1 MVDLLTVREAALA
14 VGRRVKGRPSVY
26 ALLMDRAVR
35 IVSGVDPAK
44 SEAEPD
50 VDEPDV
56 DEPLSLASILADLV
70 ERDLPDLSGPIADL
84 EALIGPY
91 RGDCVDE
98 EPEEGMA

>member
-14 VGRRVKGRPSVY
+14 VGRRLNKGHPGVY

-44 SEAEPD
+44 SEAEPEEPD
-50 VDEPDV
+50 VEEPDV

-70 ERDLPDLSGPIADL
+70 ELDLPDLCRDLSPISKH
-84 EALIGPY
+84 
-91 RGDCVDE
+91 
-98 EPEEGMA
+98 